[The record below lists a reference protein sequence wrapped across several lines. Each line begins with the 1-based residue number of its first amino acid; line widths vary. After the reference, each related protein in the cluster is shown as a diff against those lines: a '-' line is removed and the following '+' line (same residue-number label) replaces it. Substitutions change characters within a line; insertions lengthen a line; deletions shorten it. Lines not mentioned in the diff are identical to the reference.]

1 MNIEEKI
8 KLIDEKANK
17 TGHQELN
24 RTGKMDTQYSDEK
37 SYVNDLNQKGG
48 LNQSQQQ
55 KVQLKSKSQL
65 NFRRQENKLSQSFQ
79 K

>member
-17 TGHQELN
+17 TGHEELN
-24 RTGKMDTQYSDEK
+24 RTGKMDIQYSDEK

-48 LNQSQQQ
+48 LN
-55 KVQLKSKSQL
+55 
-65 NFRRQENKLSQSFQ
+65 
-79 K
+79 